1 MAPHPLPT
9 PFPRRGHHSMAGKT
23 VVSSSYAG
31 GGGKGK
37 GPGARGIGGGPRLRR
52 HRKVLKDNI
61 NGITKGDIR
70 RLARRGGVKRISA
83 LIYHDVRE
91 AIKARLY
98 EVLRDCCT
106 IVEHG
111 KRKTVTVND
120 VIWALRR
127 QGRPIYGFD
136 NINDK

>member
-1 MAPHPLPT
+1 MARESFSSPYT
-9 PFPRRGHHSMAGKT
+9 RKGHHSMAGKT
-23 VVSSSYAG
+23 VMSSAL

-37 GPGARGIGGGPRLRR
+37 NGPGGRGIGGASRSRR

-70 RLARRGGVKRISA
+70 RLARRGGVKRISSM
-83 LIYHDVRE
+83 IYGDVRE
-91 AIKARLY
+91 AIKSRLND
-98 EVLRDCCT
+98 VLKDCVAL
-106 IVEHG
+106 VEHS

-136 NINDK
+136 NIDK

>member
-1 MAPHPLPT
+1 MPPQPLFSPHA
-9 PFPRRGHHSMAGKT
+9 RRGHHSMSGKT
-23 VVSSSYAG
+23 VVSSFAG
-31 GGGKGK
+31 GKGKGK
-37 GPGARGIGGGPRLRR
+37 GPGARGIGGGPHLRR

-83 LIYHDVRE
+83 LIYHDVRD
-91 AIKARLY
+91 AIKARLS
-98 EVLRDCCT
+98 EVLRDCST

>member
-1 MAPHPLPT
+1 MAPQ
-9 PFPRRGHHSMAGKT
+9 PFSPPYQRKGQHSMSGKT
-23 VVSSSYAG
+23 VVSSSYG

-37 GPGARGIGGGPRLRR
+37 GPGARGIGGPRLRR

-91 AIKARLY
+91 AIKARLN
-98 EVLRDCCT
+98 EVLRDCVA
-106 IVEHG
+106 IVEHS
-111 KRKTVTVND
+111 KRKTVTAND